1 MARVSYSVFLNQD
14 PCSLKQTI
22 YFYFR
27 GTLVIEI
34 SRVIHPDVIGA
45 LFKTIK
51 EYEAR
56 TVINFK
62 MRSDE
67 QDYIEILADAGCS
80 SVLGKQGGRQ
90 TLSLI
95 PGCFEIGT
103 QMHEF
108 MHALGVMH
116 TFTRPDRDQYV
127 DVFIDRVE
135 PSMRFNYDINDYQFR
150 KE

>member
-1 MARVSYSVFLNQD
+1 M
-14 PCSLKQTI
+14 
-22 YFYFR
+22 
-27 GTLVIEI
+27 IEI
-34 SRVIHPDVIGA
+34 SREVHPDVIGV

-67 QDYIEILADAGCS
+67 EDFIEIFGNAGCS
-80 SVLGKQGGRQ
+80 SPLGKLGGRQ
-90 TLSLI
+90 TLSLADT
-95 PGCFEIGT
+95 CWEMGT

-127 DVFIDRVE
+127 DIFLDMVK
-135 PSMRFNYDINDYQFR
+135 PHMRFNYDLNDDQFR

>member
-1 MARVSYSVFLNQD
+1 MARVSYPVFKNQD

-22 YFYFR
+22 YFSFR

-34 SRVIHPDVIGA
+34 SRAVHPDIIGG

-56 TVINFK
+56 SVINFK

-67 QDYIEILADAGCS
+67 EDFIEIISDGGCNS
-80 SVLGKQGGRQ
+80 PLGKLGGRQ
-90 TLSLI
+90 PLNLD
-95 PGCFEIGT
+95 PGCYEMGT

-108 MHALGVMH
+108 MHAPGVMH

-127 DVFIDRVE
+127 DIFLDMVE
-135 PSMRFNYDINDYQFR
+135 PHMRFNYDLNDDQFR